1 MRTTPKLDLA
11 HQLSTVPVRNQRVV
25 ALSCPPATTPVL
37 EVALQYPV
45 WMIPLRMLLKMPARK
60 RFQLDPIGQQVY
72 DSIDGQKTFENLI
85 DAFAAEHQLTFFE
98 SRGLLMAHI
107 QNLMKSNLVAIG
119 IKRQPLQDAPD
130 R

>member
-1 MRTTPKLDLA
+1 M
-11 HQLSTVPVRNQRVV
+11 
-25 ALSCPPATTPVL
+25 L

-60 RFQLDPIGQQVY
+60 RLQLDPIGQQVY